1 MSWMWPIMINF
12 SLVVVCVLI
21 FLWWWFTYLLS
32 SGGVMYASFPLVV
45 GCVPTFLWWWQTLKL
60 SLIITHKETSA
71 VCYPGMLG
79 QVWEHQSISGWI
91 LTNFHLNN
99 IFLAQKLAELEP
111 GERCWRNTWTEPDLC
126 GKTGVLICWGG
137 MIIILKNWAENWS
150 LEPKLDRNEPK
161 KGQQWPKI

>member
-1 MSWMWPIMINF
+1 MSADSTINWW
-12 SLVVVCVLI
+12 LI
-21 FLWWWFTYLLS
+21 KKSYQLLWHIDL
-32 SGGVMYASFPLVV
+32 
-45 GCVPTFLWWWQTLKL
+45 
-60 SLIITHKETSA
+60 THKIKTIWQLSWWPETSA

-79 QVWEHQSISGWI
+79 NIWKHHWIPGWI

-150 LEPKLDRNEPK
+150 LEPKLDRK
-161 KGQQWPKI
+161 WA